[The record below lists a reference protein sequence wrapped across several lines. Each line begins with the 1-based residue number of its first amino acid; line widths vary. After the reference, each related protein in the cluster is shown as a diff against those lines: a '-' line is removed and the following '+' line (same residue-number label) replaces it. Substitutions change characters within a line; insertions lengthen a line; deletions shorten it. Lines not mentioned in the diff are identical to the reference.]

1 MNIILPEM
9 GEGVIEGTIAR
20 WLKQEGEAIK
30 QYEPLI
36 EIETDK
42 VTTEI
47 TAEVSGILTKIEVP
61 AGKTI
66 PVGTLLGVIQT
77 AGESAPPP
85 KPQQPEPTP
94 APMMAAPAAGKPKG
108 VNGTPHASRQTE
120 VGWVSPVVAKM
131 AAEYE
136 VDLTAVSGTGMNGR
150 ITKQDVQSYLAQRN
164 QTSLPAAPTPVVAK
178 VAEPVRPTPPPTPV
192 ATPPAPS
199 YTPAPAPVLPPAGE
213 VVPLTAM
220 RRAIAEHMVQSKRT
234 SPHVTTVFEFD
245 FTAVTNHR
253 NKHKN
258 EFAKDG
264 VKLTY
269 MPYIVHATVQA
280 LKKHPMVN
288 ATWTDDGVLL
298 KKEINL
304 GMAAAIPAGL
314 IVPVIKGA
322 DGMNLLGLARTIND
336 LADRARANRLQ
347 PAEVQGG
354 TFTITNH
361 GASGSLIGTPIIN
374 QPQVGILGIGVIEKR
389 VKVVHDAI
397 AIRPCAYVSFSFD
410 HRILDGATADAF
422 VMSIKEMI
430 EHWA

>member
-77 AGESAPPP
+77 ADTP
-85 KPQQPEPTP
+85 KPQLPEPTP
-94 APMMAAPAAGKPKG
+94 APVMAAPAAGKPKG
-108 VNGTPHASRQTE
+108 MNGTPHASRQTE

-178 VAEPVRPTPPPTPV
+178 VAEPVRPTPAPAPV
-192 ATPPAPS
+192 VAPPAPS

-245 FTAVTNHR
+245 FTAVTAHR

-374 QPQVGILGIGVIEKR
+374 QPQVGILGIGAIEKR
-389 VKVVHDAI
+389 VKVVNDAI

-430 EHWA
+430 EHWAS

>member
-85 KPQQPEPTP
+85 KPQQPEPVP
-94 APMMAAPAAGKPKG
+94 APVMAAPAAGKPKG
-108 VNGTPHASRQTE
+108 LNGTPHASRQTE

-150 ITKQDVQSYLAQRN
+150 ITKQDVQSYLAHRN
-164 QTSLPAAPTPVVAK
+164 QTTLPAAPAPAVTK
-178 VAEPVRPTPPPTPV
+178 VAEPAKPIP
-192 ATPPAPS
+192 ATAPIAPPPAPS

-288 ATWTDDGVLL
+288 ATWTDEGVLL

-314 IVPVIKGA
+314 IVPVIKAA

-347 PAEVQGG
+347 PNEVQGG

-422 VMSIKEMI
+422 VMSIKEII